1 MDQFIREIRYVICV
15 FHQAIPSSA
24 FFPLGKIWIKDLCR
38 HLKHTV
44 CLHEMVLCS
53 YSLEKPKSSV
63 FVGIKIT
70 STIRCLLLLLW
81 ANSCMTNEF
90 ELVDTGSDNNGWYFV
105 PFQMSV
111 CDTLLPAGPHWQA
124 RVIPVTFPEP
134 SHFIRTV
141 INHCWNNVVAWNTGV
156 ATSLRRRASAAR
168 GLVGTCQSVAM
179 VKPLQHGG
187 PSSTWAGIQHLL
199 ASQGLKRKRQES
211 DFASVRYKMTIFSW
225 QFSK

>member
-1 MDQFIREIRYVICV
+1 
-15 FHQAIPSSA
+15 
-24 FFPLGKIWIKDLCR
+24 
-38 HLKHTV
+38 
-44 CLHEMVLCS
+44 
-53 YSLEKPKSSV
+53 
-63 FVGIKIT
+63 
-70 STIRCLLLLLW
+70 
-81 ANSCMTNEF
+81 
-90 ELVDTGSDNNGWYFV
+90 
-105 PFQMSV
+105 MSV

-187 PSSTWAGIQHLL
+187 PSSHCNICWHLRDL
-199 ASQGLKRKRQES
+199 NVKGRSQILQVYGTKWPYLDDRFPNKAILYYYIKREPLPETLNWISEKKWITILPLLDNKRLDQVIQES
-211 DFASVRYKMTIFSW
+211 RERERRKTYSTQIKIKPLHSALWHIVVCIHLFYLKNKFKIV
-225 QFSK
+225 